1 MVSRRRQ
8 RRPRSA
14 STTTPS
20 SSRSSRSTPPITRRP
35 TSGMRS
41 CGSIAPPT
49 DSPSTSRRSRC
60 SPSIRR
66 GRQPL
71 YKDLRPE
78 TDKARLYPKD
88 VEPKVVDEVWERFLS
103 ALEPLH
109 DAGKL
114 GAVLFQFPQWFPIGK
129 ANKTYILECQRRCA
143 PYSICVEFRNR
154 TWLSDDNRE
163 ETLDFLR
170 SYQVPYV
177 CVDMPQGYPSSVPP
191 VVEATADLA
200 VVRFHGHSDKWQS
213 NDIYERFGYKYSA
226 EELREWAPRVQ
237 WARRAGEHGARA
249 DEQLLSRLRAGQRA
263 TAGRPVAGAV
273 IDQGG
278 ASFATHRRGRRRG
291 GIAMQATGSKCSGSR
306 RPARACDSGH
316 DRCCRGR
323 PGVGRRLR
331 HRDRRALAHP
341 GGSGRRAVGSRPTV
355 GPADC

>member
-1 MVSRRRQ
+1 MSILVGT
-8 RRPRSA
+8 A
-14 STTTPS
+14 SWTDKTLLESGWYPDDAKTPEKRLDYYAKQFPLVEVDS
-20 SSRSSRSTPPITRRP
+20 TYYTPPNERNAQLWVDRTPDGFTFNIKAFSLLTQHPTR
-35 TSGMRS
+35 TS
-41 CGSIAPPT
+41 A
-49 DSPSTSRRSRC
+49 
-60 SPSIRR
+60 
-66 GRQPL
+66 L

-88 VEPKVVDEVWERFLS
+88 IEPKVIDEVWERFLS

-226 EELREWAPRVQ
+226 KELREWAPRVHGLAEQ
-237 WARRAGEHGARA
+237 ASTVYVLMNNCYRDYAQVNARQLA
-249 DEQLLSRLRAGQRA
+249 DLL
-263 TAGRPVAGAV
+263 
-273 IDQGG
+273 
-278 ASFATHRRGRRRG
+278 
-291 GIAMQATGSKCSGSR
+291 
-306 RPARACDSGH
+306 PAH
-316 DRCCRGR
+316 D
-323 PGVGRRLR
+323 
-331 HRDRRALAHP
+331 
-341 GGSGRRAVGSRPTV
+341 
-355 GPADC
+355 